1 MNLLKEKQSVMEDI
15 NLWIKPIKQ
24 SENICTH
31 DMLKAIIAKC
41 EHLIKS
47 DF

>member
-1 MNLLKEKQSVMEDI
+1 MNLRQEKQTVLSQIEDFTTPLEI
-15 NLWIKPIKQ
+15 SDKIK
-24 SENICTH
+24 TH

-41 EHLIKS
+41 EHLIIT